1 MDVASPIP
9 LSRLFDFDQGD
20 EGSDQIVLNESE
32 RQYQQKLRDEFDAGF
47 KDLKDSDPEPKG
59 QQNGDHAHD
68 HGFPQRRRSLD
79 SEEDEIRIDDDDE
92 EDRLSERMYRNS
104 RLPPPP
110 PPPPMGPPSIK
121 HLPSALQE
129 AQSTYAQ
136 IEYNIYRG
144 PNTGNSPVDDCL
156 PCQCKYNPRKSYFS
170 VVGVFLIL
178 AKAMLYSQYCPF
190 FCLLFSLF
198 RKPPSTDRDPRWKA
212 CGPDCINRNLLVECI
227 EDDCPCGSYC
237 LNRR

>member
-1 MDVASPIP
+1 MAEPVETAEKMDVASPIP

-47 KDLKDSDPEPKG
+47 KDLKDSDPEPKS
-59 QQNGDHAHD
+59 QQNGGHAHD
-68 HGFPQRRRSLD
+68 HVPQRHRSLD

-156 PCQCKYNPRKSYFS
+156 PCQCKYNPRKPFHFS
-170 VVGVFLIL
+170 VVGVF
-178 AKAMLYSQYCPF
+178 F
-190 FCLLFSLF
+190 
-198 RKPPSTDRDPRWKA
+198 
-212 CGPDCINRNLLVECI
+212 
-227 EDDCPCGSYC
+227 
-237 LNRR
+237 

>member
-1 MDVASPIP
+1 MDVATPIP

-20 EGSDQIVLNESE
+20 ERSDQIVLNESE

-47 KDLKDSDPEPKG
+47 KDLKDSDSKGSDPKDP
-59 QQNGDHAHD
+59 QNGNYAPD
-68 HGFPQRRRSLD
+68 HGFPQRRSFD
-79 SEEDEIRIDDDDE
+79 SDEDEIRIDDDDD

-144 PNTGNSPVDDCL
+144 LNTGNSPVDDCL
-156 PCQCKYNPRKSYFS
+156 PCQCKFNPRKSAYLVLSIIF
-170 VVGVFLIL
+170 VG
-178 AKAMLYSQYCPF
+178 S
-190 FCLLFSLF
+190 
-198 RKPPSTDRDPRWKA
+198 
-212 CGPDCINRNLLVECI
+212 
-227 EDDCPCGSYC
+227 
-237 LNRR
+237 

>member
-1 MDVASPIP
+1 MDVTRPLANTVKAEAPKVEEPVETAEKMDVASPIP

-47 KDLKDSDPEPKG
+47 KDLKDSDSKESDPKDP
-59 QQNGDHAHD
+59 QNGNRAHD
-68 HGFPQRRRSLD
+68 HGFSQRRSFD
-79 SEEDEIRIDDDDE
+79 SDEDEIRIDDDDD

-121 HLPSALQE
+121 YLPSALEE

-144 PNTGNSPVDDCL
+144 TNTGNSPVDDCL
-156 PCQCKYNPRKSYFS
+156 PCQCKYNPRKSALQS
-170 VVGVFLIL
+170 VLGTIFD
-178 AKAMLYSQYCPF
+178 AS
-190 FCLLFSLF
+190 
-198 RKPPSTDRDPRWKA
+198 
-212 CGPDCINRNLLVECI
+212 
-227 EDDCPCGSYC
+227 
-237 LNRR
+237 